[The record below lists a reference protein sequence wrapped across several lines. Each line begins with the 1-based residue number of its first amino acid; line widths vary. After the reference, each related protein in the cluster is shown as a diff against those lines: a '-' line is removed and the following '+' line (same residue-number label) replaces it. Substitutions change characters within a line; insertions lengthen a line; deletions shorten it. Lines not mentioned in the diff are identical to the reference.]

1 MVRHTLKVI
10 QQIRGGSNTAATSSF
25 QPLAVITKRS
35 ILDVAA
41 ALDPPLETLKKVLVC
56 LMIWSVIHKKFEL
69 MNILLIRLN
78 VDIIQ
83 FQCISRE

>member
-10 QQIRGGSNTAATSSF
+10 QQIRGGSSSAAASSF
-25 QPLAVITKRS
+25 QPSTVITKRS